1 MRKLSLVLLKR
12 ASMGRLPESV
22 MSRKSS
28 NPRLYTFVGSSRW
41 FGYTVSAGA
50 FPGRGTGLPPDLER
64 SEGDVVETAFMG
76 EGCLVGVLEE
86 KGDGERDGDH
96 VCALSL
102 AQSRGS
108 APGVLPC

>member
-1 MRKLSLVLLKR
+1 
-12 ASMGRLPESV
+12 MGRLPESV

-50 FPGRGTGLPPDLER
+50 LPGRGTGLPPDLER
-64 SEGDVVETAFMG
+64 SEGDVAEAAFMGLVRVLG
-76 EGCLVGVLEE
+76 EGCLVGVVEE
-86 KGDGERDGDH
+86 KGDWDGDRDGDH
-96 VCALSL
+96 VFALSL